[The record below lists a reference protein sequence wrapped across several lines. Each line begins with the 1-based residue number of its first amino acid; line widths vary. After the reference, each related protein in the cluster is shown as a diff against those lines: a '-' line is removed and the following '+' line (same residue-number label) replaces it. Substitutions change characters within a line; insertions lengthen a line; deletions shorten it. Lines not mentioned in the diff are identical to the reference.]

1 MCNNLFSN
9 ILIKRRIEKP
19 RESGLTVIIDRGSGL
34 KPEEQFLDLAADY
47 IYLLKII
54 TGIFVLLIEL
64 KTLREKIDLYPNLQ
78 TLK

>member
-9 ILIKRRIEKP
+9 IPIKRRIEKP